1 MLMKQGLSLSLVGT
15 IYVRQEGF
23 IVYWHNS
30 TCGARG
36 FRFIWPQ
43 KIRWGSWYRS
53 NYKAFVGLTCLI
65 SSTAVV
71 IVPDSKMDTQLRK
84 MEILLFNMILV
95 QQIKWR
101 FFEHPFA
108 PVFFHKNLIALLAT
122 TFLIAISLIFLETQ
136 NVANKWVD
144 VLWYYFLLRNI
155 LPLWNFRSL
164 CCHFVRCNRS

>member
-30 TCGARG
+30 KCGARG

-95 QQIKWR
+95 QQIKCR

-122 TFLIAISLIFLETQ
+122 TYHIIDIFRDTKCGKQMSWCSVILFFASQYTSSLKFPIA
-136 NVANKWVD
+136 
-144 VLWYYFLLRNI
+144 VLPF
-155 LPLWNFRSL
+155 
-164 CCHFVRCNRS
+164 CKV